1 MCIWDLR
8 NLTQPMI
15 TVRDSAAQGISKVR
29 WCPNRSNQLTAIR
42 HDCNQLTLFTVRD
55 VMQHSDSSRE
65 FHSTAVVLDQQHSA
79 VQTSTSLHNEK
90 HDHTVIRQLQRKIP
104 HVLF

>member
-8 NLTQPMI
+8 NLNQPII
-15 TVRDSAAQGISKVR
+15 TVRDAAAQGISKLR

-55 VMQHSDSSRE
+55 MMQTTESGRELHSSSAMLDGSMHSDRQL
-65 FHSTAVVLDQQHSA
+65 HGQPQQQHD
-79 VQTSTSLHNEK
+79 Q
-90 HDHTVIRQLQRKIP
+90 TVIRQLQRAYL
-104 HVLF
+104 V